1 MINNNKKKTNRKQK
15 INKAREKIKHVIL
28 NISRKI
34 KNG

>member
-1 MINNNKKKTNRKQK
+1 MINNNKKK
-15 INKAREKIKHVIL
+15 INKAREKRKHVRL

>member
-1 MINNNKKKTNRKQK
+1 MINNNKKKNK
-15 INKAREKIKHVIL
+15 KAREKRKHVKF